1 MKSVVSIILLL
12 LVPPLLFAHQDTII
26 LPAVQVFPTHN
37 YPLRSIDS
45 TVYKDFV
52 TASVD
57 EAIQYQAPVFIK
69 NYGVGQ
75 ISSLSFRGTGA
86 RHTKIFWE
94 DVPLN
99 SPMLGELDVS
109 LLPNFFFNDIDFQ
122 LGGND
127 LENGSGAIG
136 AQLNLQ
142 TKNEPSGVQVF
153 QEISSLL
160 NSKSVVQLNYNQ
172 NRFSGS
178 TKGFYHFGANRFH
191 YKNKLQQGQPKTAA
205 NHSDF
210 KQTGILQ
217 SVNYQIN
224 QKNSLTAKFWYQ
236 YSNRD
241 LEFPTANQK
250 DNYQRTLLEWKRTDS
265 KTSTSLKAAWL
276 REQFLYL
283 DTLESHATKV
293 FAKAKFG
300 ISLPHSIFLQTGIDV
315 NADRAEADGYRAG
328 VTQNQI
334 SGFAELTGE
343 TWQKFHWIV
352 ALREVWLD
360 QELSPLLYS
369 IQLSYK
375 PLGDLLF
382 FRVNHSRNYNF
393 PTINSRFWQP
403 GGNPSL
409 EPEESLG
416 AEISIL
422 TKYKKPGRWQY
433 GAELNFYR
441 NYIDNWIQWAPA
453 NGQAYWEAKNL
464 KKVVNQGIE
473 INSRFDFFIKKSVIG
488 LTGIYTFSS
497 AINKSITNGSKN
509 LIGKQLIYTPKF
521 QWKSILSFRHKSWG
535 VYYHQQYA
543 HIRFTTSDNQ
553 SELPGYYMSSLSA
566 NYDFFMRKSKLV
578 TKFRIDNIFNFD
590 YEVVAGRPMP
600 LRSFVL
606 GIGLTF

>member
-1 MKSVVSIILLL
+1 MKLVVSIILLL

-26 LPAVQVFPTHN
+26 LPTVQVFPSHN
-37 YPLRSIDS
+37 YPLRSLDS
-45 TVYKDFV
+45 TVYTFSV

-57 EAIQYQAPVFIK
+57 EALEYQAPVFIK

-122 LGGND
+122 LGGNN

-142 TKNEPSGVQVF
+142 TKKEQAGFQLF
-153 QEISSLL
+153 QEFSSLL
-160 NSKSVVQLNYNQ
+160 NSNTVLQLNYNK

-191 YKNKLQQGQPKTAA
+191 YKNKLQQGRPKTAA
-205 NHSDF
+205 SHSDF
-210 KQTGILQ
+210 RQTGFMQ
-217 SVNYQIN
+217 SAHYQIN
-224 QKNSLTAKFWYQ
+224 KKNTLTAKAWYQ
-236 YSNRD
+236 FSNRD

-250 DNYQRTLLEWKRTDS
+250 DNYQRTFVEWKRTDS
-265 KTSTSLKAAWL
+265 KSILSLKAAWL

-283 DTLESHATKV
+283 DTLESHATKI

-300 ISLPHSIFLQTGIDV
+300 LSLPHSLFFQSGIDL
-315 NADRAEADGYRAG
+315 NADRAEADGYRSG
-328 VTQNQI
+328 ISQNQI

-343 TWQKFHWIV
+343 TWKKFHWKV

-360 QELSPLLYS
+360 EQLSPLLYS

-375 PLGDLLF
+375 PFGDLLF

-403 GGNPSL
+403 GGNPNLS
-409 EPEESLG
+409 PEKSMG
-416 AEISIL
+416 AELSLL

-433 GAELNFYR
+433 AAELNLYR
-441 NYIDNWIQWAPA
+441 NYIDDWIQWSPV
-453 NGQAYWEAKNL
+453 NGQNFWEAKNL

-473 INSRFDFFIKKSVIG
+473 INTRFDFFIKKSIIG

-497 AINKSITNGSKN
+497 AINKSIVIGNEN
-509 LIGKQLIYTPKF
+509 LLGKQLIYTPKF
-521 QWKSILSFRHKSWG
+521 QWKSILSFRHKKWS

-543 HIRFTTSDNQ
+543 HIRYTTSDNQ
-553 SELPGYYMSSLSA
+553 SQLPGYYMSSLSA
-566 NYDFFMRKSKLV
+566 NYDFLINKRKLV
-578 TKFRIDNIFNFD
+578 TKFKIDNIFNAD

-600 LRSFVL
+600 LRNFVL